1 MKNNI
6 ITKFLGIVVLG
17 LMWCN
22 ISFAETIEEKRSHY
36 IYNNLSLEYTECQ
49 HYYLIASEAVK
60 TNDPDSNI
68 IKNFLQSSKLS
79 SELAFMYGQEAG
91 MTVEAMLARTKI
103 LVNEMLKPLNNDY
116 ANISIL
122 LNKYGEKCKSML
134 DTPEVRNQ
142 FWINKAY
149 EKYK

>member
-1 MKNNI
+1 MKKTLLI
-6 ITKFLGIVVLG
+6 IVLSLFLGG
-17 LMWCN
+17 N
-22 ISFAETIEEKRSHY
+22 TYAETTEEKRSHY

-60 TNDPDSNI
+60 TNDPDTNM

-79 SELAFMYGQEAG
+79 SQLAFMYGQDAG
-91 MTVEAMLARTKI
+91 MTVEAMLARSEI
-103 LVNEMLKPLNNDY
+103 LVKEMLKPLNNNY

-134 DTPEVRNQ
+134 ETPEVRNQ
-142 FWINKAY
+142 YWINKAN

>member
-1 MKNNI
+1 MKKI
-6 ITKFLGIVVLG
+6 LGIIVLSLLLSG
-17 LMWCN
+17 N
-22 ISFAETIEEKRSHY
+22 AYSETTEEKRSLY
-36 IYNNLSLEYTECQ
+36 IYNNLSSEYTECQ

-60 TNDPDSNI
+60 TNDPDSDV

-103 LVNEMLKPLNNDY
+103 LVNEMLKPLNNNY

-122 LNKYGEKCKSML
+122 LNKYGEKCKSMI

-142 FWINKAY
+142 YWINKAN

>member
-1 MKNNI
+1 MK
-6 ITKFLGIVVLG
+6 KLLGIVVLG
-17 LMWCN
+17 VMWCN

-60 TNDPDSNI
+60 TNDPDTNM

-79 SELAFMYGQEAG
+79 SQLAFMYGQDAG
-91 MTVEAMLARTKI
+91 MTVEAMLARSEI
-103 LVNEMLKPLNNDY
+103 LVKEMLKPLNNNY

-134 DTPEVRNQ
+134 ETPEVRNQ
-142 FWINKAY
+142 YWINKAN

>member
-1 MKNNI
+1 MKI
-6 ITKFLGIVVLG
+6 FLSILVVGFLLSG
-17 LMWCN
+17 N
-22 ISFAETIEEKRSHY
+22 VYSETTEEKRSLY
-36 IYNNLSLEYTECQ
+36 IYNNLSSEYTECQ

-60 TNDPDSNI
+60 TNDPDSDV

-103 LVNEMLKPLNNDY
+103 LVNEMLKPLNNNY

-122 LNKYGEKCKSML
+122 LNKYGEKCKSMI

-142 FWINKAY
+142 YWINKAN
-149 EKYK
+149 EKYQ

>member
-1 MKNNI
+1 MK
-6 ITKFLGIVVLG
+6 KLLEIVVLG
-17 LMWCN
+17 LLLGGN
-22 ISFAETIEEKRSHY
+22 GYAETTEEKRSHY

-103 LVNEMLKPLNNDY
+103 LVNEMLKPLNNNY

-122 LNKYGEKCKSML
+122 LNKYGEKCKSMIE
-134 DTPEVRNQ
+134 TPEVRNQ
-142 FWINKAY
+142 YWINKAN

>member
-1 MKNNI
+1 MK
-6 ITKFLGIVVLG
+6 KLFLLFYILS
-17 LMWCN
+17 
-22 ISFAETIEEKRSHY
+22 ISTSFAETIEEKRSNY

-60 TNDPDSNI
+60 TNNPDSNT

-91 MTVEAMLARTKI
+91 MTVEAMLARTEI
-103 LVNEMLKPLNNDY
+103 LVKEMLKPLNNNY

-134 DTPEVRNQ
+134 ETPEIRNQ

>member
-1 MKNNI
+1 MK
-6 ITKFLGIVVLG
+6 KLLGIVVLVLLLSG
-17 LMWCN
+17 N
-22 ISFAETIEEKRSHY
+22 AYSETTEEKRSLY
-36 IYNNLSLEYTECQ
+36 IYNNLSSEYTECQ

-60 TNDPDSNI
+60 TNDPDSDV

-103 LVNEMLKPLNNDY
+103 LVNEMLKPLNNNY

-122 LNKYGEKCKSML
+122 LNKYGEKCKSMIE
-134 DTPEVRNQ
+134 TPEVRNQ
-142 FWINKAY
+142 YWINKAND
-149 EKYK
+149 KYK

>member
-1 MKNNI
+1 MK
-6 ITKFLGIVVLG
+6 KLLGIIVLSLLLSG
-17 LMWCN
+17 N
-22 ISFAETIEEKRSHY
+22 SYAETTEEKRSHY

-103 LVNEMLKPLNNDY
+103 LVNEMLKPLNNNY

-122 LNKYGEKCKSML
+122 LNEYGEKCKSMIE
-134 DTPEVRNQ
+134 TPEVRNQ
-142 FWINKAY
+142 YWINKAN

>member
-1 MKNNI
+1 MK
-6 ITKFLGIVVLG
+6 KLLGIIVLG
-17 LMWCN
+17 LLLSGN
-22 ISFAETIEEKRSHY
+22 AYSETTEEKRSLY
-36 IYNNLSLEYTECQ
+36 IYNNLSSEYTECQ

-60 TNDPDSNI
+60 TNDPDSDV

-103 LVNEMLKPLNNDY
+103 LVNEMLKPLNNNY

-122 LNKYGEKCKSML
+122 LNKYGEKCKSMI

-142 FWINKAY
+142 YWINKAN
-149 EKYK
+149 EKYQ

>member
-1 MKNNI
+1 MLVQVMIKKLFGI
-6 ITKFLGIVVLG
+6 IVLV
-17 LMWCN
+17 LWCN
-22 ISFAETIEEKRSHY
+22 VSVAETTEEKRSHY
-36 IYNNLSLEYTECQ
+36 IYNNLSSEYTECQ
-49 HYYLIASEAVK
+49 HYYLIASEAMK
-60 TNDPDSNI
+60 TNDPDAKI
-68 IKNFLQSSKLS
+68 IKNALDSSKLAG
-79 SELAFMYGQEAG
+79 ELAFMYGDEAG
-91 MTVEAMLARTKI
+91 MSVEAMLARTKI
-103 LVNEMLKPLNNDY
+103 LVNEMLKPLNNNY

>member
-1 MKNNI
+1 MK
-6 ITKFLGIVVLG
+6 KFLGILVLV
-17 LMWCN
+17 LLWCN
-22 ISFAETIEEKRSHY
+22 ISFAETTEEKRSHY

-60 TNDPDSNI
+60 TNDPDTNM

-91 MTVEAMLARTKI
+91 MTVEAMLARAEI
-103 LVNEMLKPLNNDY
+103 LVKEMLKPLNNNY

-122 LNKYGEKCKSML
+122 LNKYGEKCKSMIE
-134 DTPEVRNQ
+134 TPEVRNQ
-142 FWINKAY
+142 YWINKAN

>member
-1 MKNNI
+1 MK
-6 ITKFLGIVVLG
+6 KLF
-17 LMWCN
+17 
-22 ISFAETIEEKRSHY
+22 STILVICSLLSGNTNADTTEEKRSHY

-60 TNDPDSNI
+60 TNDPDTNM

-79 SELAFMYGQEAG
+79 SQLAFMYGQDAG
-91 MTVEAMLARTKI
+91 MTVEAMLARSEI
-103 LVNEMLKPLNNDY
+103 LVKKMLKPLNNNY

-134 DTPEVRNQ
+134 ETPEVRNQ
-142 FWINKAY
+142 YWINKAN

>member
-1 MKNNI
+1 MKKI
-6 ITKFLGIVVLG
+6 LGIVVLG
-17 LMWCN
+17 LLLSGN
-22 ISFAETIEEKRSHY
+22 AYSETTEEKRSLY
-36 IYNNLSLEYTECQ
+36 IYNNLSSEYTECQ

-60 TNDPDSNI
+60 TNDPDSDV

-103 LVNEMLKPLNNDY
+103 LVNEMLKPLNNNY

-122 LNKYGEKCKSML
+122 LNKYGEKCKSMI

-142 FWINKAY
+142 YWINKAN

>member
-1 MKNNI
+1 MFTLNFKIFFNISIFVNNI
-6 ITKFLGIVVLG
+6 GDSKRMVVAPSDRG
-17 LMWCN
+17 PNKAYVWP
-22 ISFAETIEEKRSHY
+22 
-36 IYNNLSLEYTECQ
+36 
-49 HYYLIASEAVK
+49 LIHPASEAVK

-103 LVNEMLKPLNNDY
+103 LVNEMLKPLNNNY

-149 EKYK
+149 EKYKWKNF